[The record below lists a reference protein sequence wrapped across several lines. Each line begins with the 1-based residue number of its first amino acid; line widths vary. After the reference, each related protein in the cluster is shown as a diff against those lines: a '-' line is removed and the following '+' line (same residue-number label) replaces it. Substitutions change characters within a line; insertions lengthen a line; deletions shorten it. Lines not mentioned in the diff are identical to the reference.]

1 MAKSRDITR
10 QWRNSN
16 WVTRTEWR
24 VYRECK
30 WQMGEWIG
38 SRTPRRYMTSQME
51 CFNYNAVPERH
62 YAIRAYPSVSR
73 SPCQSSNLEFV
84 TLCDNRPNGFQISR
98 RRNRTAWIIFS
109 LLPSPPPPP
118 TFHHRCIDVGEFLRL
133 ARASQKKDFER
144 RKIKRG

>member
-1 MAKSRDITR
+1 
-10 QWRNSN
+10 
-16 WVTRTEWR
+16 
-24 VYRECK
+24 
-30 WQMGEWIG
+30 MGEWIG

-109 LLPSPPPPP
+109 LLPPPP
-118 TFHHRCIDVGEFLRL
+118 TNVSPPMYRRRRIFAIG
-133 ARASQKKDFER
+133 AREPEKRFRKKKNKER
-144 RKIKRG
+144 ITIKRSFFLSLTLPRMEKDAR

>member
-1 MAKSRDITR
+1 
-10 QWRNSN
+10 
-16 WVTRTEWR
+16 
-24 VYRECK
+24 
-30 WQMGEWIG
+30 MGEWIG

-109 LLPSPPPPP
+109 LLPSPPPP
-118 TFHHRCIDVGEFLRL
+118 TFHHVSMYRRRRIFAIG
-133 ARASQKKDFER
+133 AREPEKRFRKKKNKER
-144 RKIKRG
+144 ITIKRSFFLSLTLPRMEKDAR